1 MTLQPL
7 HPVAPA
13 LPSSDEVAH
22 SHVPAR
28 WLRHLGLLN
37 DYVRIPYA
45 NGSSFASQ
53 FLYREFR
60 ARGHR
65 VTVVGPTDPDARPD
79 EMPERYLTLRSL
91 PLRNHPG
98 VRLPLPSRSALA
110 RIAEANFDLVLG
122 QTSSEF
128 TDLGVWLRA
137 TRGVPFVSV
146 NTLHLA
152 SAYNAV
158 LPDVLA
164 GSRLVRGVFDHGVVP
179 AVERHAAGV
188 YNHTDGLIVLSR
200 GLADF
205 WSERG
210 VEAPIHVIPRAVDP
224 KVFEAPASDDP
235 FSPRAVRGQ
244 RLLVVCRH
252 AREKEVDRILRIFA
266 RHVVPCAPEAS
277 LTLVGDGPEHDTLRA
292 LARKLGIAERTHFVG
307 EFPLT
312 DIARF
317 YRHADLF
324 VYASRSET
332 YGQVVSEA
340 LWCGLPVIA
349 FADGMGVSDQV
360 EHDLTGM
367 LVDVQNARIGDEVF
381 GAAVL
386 RLLRDPSARRVMGE
400 TARVRTRARVHPS
413 VVMRRYYEVFESAR
427 AHCERTRPV
436 RGAAQIAAASALAR
450 WASVQSMAI
459 ALGLLRRPA
468 NLNRHG
474 RRQPGW
480 SALEPGLPAN
490 DAPAAAE

>member
-1 MTLQPL
+1 MTLQSLFSVP
-7 HPVAPA
+7 PAPA
-13 LPSSDEVAH
+13 APDVHA
-22 SHVPAR
+22 PAR

-65 VTVVGPTDPDARPD
+65 VTVVGPTDPAARPD
-79 EMPERYLTLRSL
+79 ELPERALTLRSL

-98 VRLPLPSRSALA
+98 VRLPLPSPGRLA
-110 RIAEANFDLVLG
+110 RIAAADFDLVLG
-122 QTSSEF
+122 QTSSEL

-152 SAYNAV
+152 SAYNAL
-158 LPDVLA
+158 LPDALA
-164 GSRLVRGVFDHGVVP
+164 RSRLVRGVFDHGVVP
-179 AVERHAAGV
+179 AIERHAAGV
-188 YNHTDGLIVLSR
+188 YDHTDGLIVLSH

-205 WSERG
+205 WRDRG
-210 VEAPIHVIPRAVDP
+210 VRAPIHVVPRAVDP
-224 KVFEAPASDDP
+224 KVFEAPAGDDP
-235 FSPRAVRGQ
+235 FSPRAARGR

-252 AREKEVDRILRIFA
+252 AREKEVDRLLRIFA
-266 RHVVPCAPEAS
+266 RHVVPCAPDAS
-277 LTLVGDGPEHDTLRA
+277 LTLVGDGPEHDALRA
-292 LARKLGIAERTHFVG
+292 LAQKLGIADRTHFVG

-340 LWCGLPVIA
+340 LWCGLPVVA

-360 EHDLTGM
+360 EHDLTGV
-367 LVDVQNARIGDEVF
+367 LVDVKNARIGDEVF
-381 GAAVL
+381 GASVL
-386 RLLRDPSARRVMGE
+386 RLLRDREARRALAE
-400 TARVRTRARVHPS
+400 RARTRTRARVHPT
-413 VVMRRYYEVFESAR
+413 VVMRRYYEVFEAAR
-427 AHCERTRPV
+427 EHCAATRPT
-436 RGAAQIAAASALAR
+436 RGAAQREAAGALAR
-450 WASVQSMAI
+450 WASVQSVAI

-468 NLNRHG
+468 HLNRHG

-480 SALEPGLPAN
+480 GALE
-490 DAPAAAE
+490 PAAAEPEAAE